1 MGRSAVRRGPIL
13 AVAAIAALTTT
24 HRDAKAQQ
32 WRDAAA
38 HIATTARVLIVG
50 TRPEDEDNALIA
62 WLALG
67 RHIETAYLSVTRGEA
82 GANIIGSERDAPLA
96 VVRTAEL
103 LAERQRDG
111 AHQYFTRAYDFGAV
125 AADSIANRWWPHDSL
140 LHDVVSVV
148 RAFRPHV
155 IISLVDTSDRD
166 ATRRLTARL
175 VAEAYS
181 IAADTARLPSR
192 MTARLPAWTP
202 ARFFTLSDSLAS
214 GARSVD
220 VDVGEFDRSEGRSY
234 AELGAE
240 IRQRQRTQGS
250 GAAPSLG
257 HLRRR
262 LRLDSTRVGNGTTLF
277 GALDTTL
284 ARFSAELSPEARGQ
298 LDTLGAALRGLTA
311 TVTDEAPDPL
321 AAELARV
328 AARTSEVRLAL
339 GCGDIDGVSAC
350 PGALGDL
357 AVALNTMRERAVHA
371 MLAAAAVVI
380 DATVGRELVA
390 AGDTVPATVTVY
402 DGGAQPIAIRRLAV
416 STAQTL
422 AFLIRDSLI
431 SLPPDSVAHWSKT
444 LRVLE
449 PSYHWW
455 QMNGLVAGTLIH
467 NFVGPRGRAALIGGE
482 DRLSM
487 SQVEATLGIGGVD
500 VSVVLGPLTYRAP
513 TALRGDL
520 RHPLAGV
527 PETSILLERSAEY
540 ERAGLPIDRLFRVYL
555 WSAHSTSDTLLVTLR
570 LPPGLRADSAS
581 RTVVLPPFAARSV
594 FFRLRGRLEPGS
606 DTIMATARDV
616 GSDGHSSA
624 IVRVDSRQDFRLGVV
639 MHEYPH
645 IPAQQFVR
653 FSTERVEAVDLR
665 VPARL
670 HVAYVKG
677 TDEVPAA
684 LGQLQINL
692 QTIEPSLLPVVDLRA
707 YSTILIGANA
717 FANDA
722 LVGAVPALTSFARNG
737 GTIVVLPNGRDVARS
752 GLLPY
757 PIALDS
763 VRARVTD
770 AATVQ
775 LLDPASPLLR
785 WPHLISATDFEHWLG
800 DRARGVPLAV
810 DPRYRA
816 VLALT
821 DPDQPPVTGAL
832 LVGPVGKGMIILT
845 SLAIDEQLSAA
856 NPVAARLMI
865 NLLSAGLRREVG
877 S

>member
-1 MGRSAVRRGPIL
+1 MRRVVV
-13 AVAAIAALTTT
+13 AMAAITALTTR
-24 HRDAKAQQ
+24 HQDAKAQQ

-38 HIATTARVLIVG
+38 HIGTTARVLIVG

-62 WLALG
+62 WLSLG
-67 RHIETAYLSVTRGEA
+67 RHVETAYLSLTRGEA
-82 GANIIGSERDAPLA
+82 GVNLIGSERDAPLA

-111 AHQYFTRAYDFGAV
+111 AHQYFTRAYDFGGV
-125 AADSIANRWWPHDSL
+125 AADSIVNRWWPHDSL

-148 RAFRPHV
+148 RAFRPHI
-155 IISLVDTSDRD
+155 IISLADTTDRD

-175 VAEAYS
+175 AAEAF
-181 IAADTARLPSR
+181 ALAPDTGRLPSR
-192 MTARLPAWTP
+192 TTARLPAWTP
-202 ARFFTLSDSLAS
+202 ARLFTIADSS
-214 GARSVD
+214 VSRERSVD
-220 VDVGEFDRSEGRSY
+220 IDVGEFDGSEGRSY
-234 AELGAE
+234 AEIGAE

-250 GAAPSLG
+250 VAAPSLG
-257 HLRRR
+257 HLRRW

-277 GALDTTL
+277 FSLDTTL
-284 ARFSAELSPEARGQ
+284 ARFVGLPTEGALA
-298 LDTLGAALRGLTA
+298 LDTLLGIPLRALETA
-311 TVTDEAPDPL
+311 LPNGTPDVV

-328 AARTSEVRLAL
+328 AARASEARLAL
-339 GCGDIDGVSAC
+339 RCGDVDGVSAC
-350 PGALGDL
+350 PGTLGDL
-357 AVALNTMRERAVHA
+357 AVSLNTIRERALRA
-371 MLAAAAVVI
+371 MLAAAGIVI

-390 AGDTVPATVTVY
+390 TGDTVAASVTVY
-402 DGGAQPIAIRRLAV
+402 NGGTQPIALRRMAV
-416 STAQTL
+416 STAQTTS
-422 AFLIRDSLI
+422 FLIRDS
-431 SLPPDSVAHWSKT
+431 SVSVPADSAVHWSKM

-455 QMNGLVAGTLIH
+455 QMNGLLGGTLIH
-467 NFVGPRGRAALIGGE
+467 NFVGPRARAALIGGE
-482 DRLSM
+482 DRVST

-500 VSVVLGPLTYRAP
+500 VPVVLGPLTYRAA
-513 TALRGDL
+513 TALRGDF

-527 PETSILLERSAEY
+527 PETSILLERNAEY

-555 WSAHSTSDTLLVTLR
+555 WSARSTADTLLVTLR
-570 LPPGLRADSAS
+570 LPAGLRADSTT

-594 FFRLRGRLEPGS
+594 FFRLRGRLQPRS
-606 DTIMATARDV
+606 DTIMATARSV
-616 GSDGHSSA
+616 ASDGPMSGM
-624 IVRVDSRQDFRLGVV
+624 VRVDSREEFRLGVV
-639 MHEYPH
+639 SHEYPH

-653 FSTERVEAVDLR
+653 FSNERLEAVDLR

-692 QTIEPSLLPVVDLRA
+692 QTLEPSLLPVVDLRG

-722 LVGAVPALTSFARNG
+722 LVGAVPALTSFMRNG
-737 GTIVVLPNGRDVARS
+737 GTVVVLPNGRDVVRS

-757 PIALDS
+757 PVALDS
-763 VRARVTD
+763 MRARVTD
-770 AATVQ
+770 AAAVK

-785 WPHLISATDFEHWLG
+785 WPHVITASDFEHWLG
-800 DRARGVPLAV
+800 DRARGVPLAF

-816 VLALT
+816 VLSLT
-821 DPDQPPVTGAL
+821 DPDQAPATGTL
-832 LVGPVGKGMIILT
+832 LAASVGKGMMILT
-845 SLAIDEQLSAA
+845 SLGIDEQLSAA
-856 NPVAARLMI
+856 NPFAARLMI
-865 NLLSAGLRREVG
+865 NLLSAGLHAGG

>member
-1 MGRSAVRRGPIL
+1 MRRVV
-13 AVAAIAALTTT
+13 VAIAMIAALTTR
-24 HRDAKAQQ
+24 HGDARAQE
-32 WRDAAA
+32 WREAAA
-38 HIATTARVLIVG
+38 HIGTTARVLIVG

-62 WLALG
+62 WLSLG
-67 RHIETAYLSVTRGEA
+67 RHVETAYLSMTRGEA
-82 GANIIGSERDAPLA
+82 GVNLVGSEREAPLA

-140 LHDVVSVV
+140 LHDVVSIV

-155 IISLVDTSDRD
+155 IISLADTNDRD

-175 VAEAYS
+175 AAEAFT
-181 IAADTARLPSR
+181 IAPDTARLPSR

-202 ARFFTLSDSLAS
+202 ARLFTLGDSSAT
-214 GARSVD
+214 GGQTVD

-234 AELGAE
+234 AEIGAE

-250 GAAPSLG
+250 SAVPLLG

-262 LRLDSTRVGNGTTLF
+262 LRLDNTRVGTETTLF
-277 GALDTTL
+277 GSLDTTL
-284 ARFSAELSPEARGQ
+284 ARFTAGTPAEAAAG
-298 LDTLGAALRGLTA
+298 LDTLLRIPLRAVWASLPNGT
-311 TVTDEAPDPL
+311 PDAI

-328 AARTSEVRLAL
+328 AARASEVRLVL
-339 GCGDIDGVSAC
+339 RCGDIDGVSAC

-357 AVALNTMRERAVHA
+357 AVTLNTIRERAVRA
-371 MLAAAAVVI
+371 LLAASGVAI

-390 AGDTVPATVTVY
+390 TGDTVPASVTVY
-402 DGGAQPIAIRRLAV
+402 NGGSQPIAIRRLAV

-422 AFLIRDSLI
+422 ALLIRDSLVA
-431 SLPPDSVAHWSKT
+431 LPPDSAAHWSKT

-449 PSYHWW
+449 PSFHWW

-467 NFVGPRGRAALIGGE
+467 NVAGPRARAALIGGE
-482 DRLSM
+482 DRVST

-500 VSVVLGPLTYRAP
+500 VPVVLGPLMYRGA

-527 PETSILLERSAEY
+527 PETSILIERNAEY

-555 WSAHSTSDTLLVTLR
+555 WSARSTADTLLVTLQ
-570 LPPGLRADSAS
+570 LPPGLRADSS
-581 RTVVLPPFAARSV
+581 TRTVVLPAFAARSV
-594 FFRLRGRLEPGS
+594 FFRLRGRLREGS
-606 DTIMATARDV
+606 DTIMATARSV
-616 GSDGHSSA
+616 ASDGPISGM
-624 IVRVDSRQDFRLGVV
+624 VRVDSRQELRLGVV

-653 FSTERVEAVDLR
+653 FSNERLEAVDLR

-677 TDEVPAA
+677 ADEVPAA
-684 LGQLQINL
+684 LAQLQINL
-692 QTIEPSLLPVVDLRA
+692 QTLEASLLPVVDLRG

-737 GTIVVLPNGRDVARS
+737 GTVVILPNGRDAARS

-757 PIALDS
+757 PVAFDS
-763 VRARVTD
+763 VRGRVTD
-770 AATVQ
+770 AAEIKV
-775 LLDPASPLLR
+775 LDAASPLLR
-785 WPHLISATDFEHWLG
+785 WPHVITVGDLEHWIG
-800 DRARGVPLAV
+800 DRARSAPLAF
-810 DPRYRA
+810 DSRYRA
-816 VLALT
+816 VLSFT
-821 DPDQPPVTGAL
+821 DPDQPPATGTL
-832 LVGPVGKGMIILT
+832 LAAPVGKGMIIFT
-845 SLAIDEQLSAA
+845 SLTIDEQLSAA
-856 NPVAARLMI
+856 NPIAARLMI
-865 NLLSAGLRREVG
+865 NLLSAGLRAAG

>member
-1 MGRSAVRRGPIL
+1 MRRVV
-13 AVAAIAALTTT
+13 VAIAMIAALTTR
-24 HRDAKAQQ
+24 HGDARAQE
-32 WRDAAA
+32 WREAAA
-38 HIATTARVLIVG
+38 HIGTTARVLIVG

-62 WLALG
+62 WLSLG
-67 RHIETAYLSVTRGEA
+67 RHVETAYLSVTRGEA
-82 GANIIGSERDAPLA
+82 GVNLIGSERDAPLA

-125 AADSIANRWWPHDSL
+125 AADSIVNRWWPHDSL
-140 LHDVVSVV
+140 LHDVVSIV

-155 IISLVDTSDRD
+155 IIALADTNDRD

-175 VAEAYS
+175 AAEAFS
-181 IAADTARLPSR
+181 IAPDTARLPSR

-202 ARFFTLSDSLAS
+202 ARLFTLSDSSAT
-214 GARSVD
+214 GGQTID

-234 AELGAE
+234 AETGAE

-250 GAAPSLG
+250 SAVPLLG

-262 LRLDSTRVGNGTTLF
+262 LRLDNTRVGTETTLF
-277 GALDTTL
+277 GSLDTTL
-284 ARFSAELSPEARGQ
+284 ARFAGDIPAEAAAG
-298 LDTLGAALRGLTA
+298 LDTLLRIPLRAVAASLPNGT
-311 TVTDEAPDPL
+311 PDAI
-321 AAELARV
+321 AAQLARV
-328 AARTSEVRLAL
+328 AARASEVRLVL
-339 GCGDIDGVSAC
+339 RCGDIDGVSAC

-357 AVALNTMRERAVHA
+357 AVALNTIRERAVRA
-371 MLAAAAVVI
+371 LLGASGVVI

-390 AGDTVPATVTVY
+390 TGDTVPASVTVY
-402 DGGAQPIAIRRLAV
+402 NGGSQPITIRRLAV

-422 AFLIRDSLI
+422 AFLIRDSLVV
-431 SLPPDSVAHWSKT
+431 LPPDSAAHWSKT

-449 PSYHWW
+449 PSFHWW

-467 NFVGPRGRAALIGGE
+467 NVAGPRARAALIGGE
-482 DRLSM
+482 DRVSP

-500 VSVVLGPLTYRAP
+500 VPVVLGPPMYRGA

-527 PETSILLERSAEY
+527 PETSILIERNAEY

-555 WSAHSTSDTLLVTLR
+555 WSARSTADTLLVTLK
-570 LPPGLRADSAS
+570 LPPGLRADSS
-581 RTVVLPPFAARSV
+581 TRTVVLPAFAARSV
-594 FFRLRGRLEPGS
+594 FFRLRGRLREGS
-606 DTIMATARDV
+606 DTIMATAHSV
-616 GSDGHSSA
+616 SSDGPISGT
-624 IVRVDSRQDFRLGVV
+624 VRVDSRQELRLGVV

-653 FSTERVEAVDLR
+653 FSNERLEAVDLR

-692 QTIEPSLLPVVDLRA
+692 QTLEASLLPVVDLRG

-737 GTIVVLPNGRDVARS
+737 GTVVILPNGRDVARS

-757 PIALDS
+757 PVALDS
-763 VRARVTD
+763 VRGRVTD
-770 AATVQ
+770 AAEIK
-775 LLDPASPLLR
+775 LLDAASPLLR
-785 WPHLISATDFEHWLG
+785 WPHVITVGDFEHWIG
-800 DRARGVPLAV
+800 DRARGVPLAF
-810 DPRYRA
+810 DPHYRA
-816 VLALT
+816 VLSFT
-821 DPDQPPVTGAL
+821 DPDQPPITGTL
-832 LVGPVGKGMIILT
+832 LAAPVGKGMIIFT
-845 SLAIDEQLSAA
+845 SLTIDEQLSAA
-856 NPVAARLMI
+856 NPIAARLMI
-865 NLLSAGLRREVG
+865 NLLSAGLRAAG